1 MEPNRFLFKLTA
13 IFLQYIFTIVVFL
26 PIVYLVHL
34 VKYNFNTEQIVF
46 LRVLFFAIA
55 FAMPFVVANAFAFAK
70 YEHYELNYY
79 LKPKQKH
86 TVGIDQNSSLV
97 LTNIK
102 ANLALKPFWKL
113 TNQSEDSAEYL
124 VKNILVTDRV
134 TIEATPFSDS
144 KTKLTI
150 QSKPT
155 MPLLFLDFGRNYQNI
170 INVLLATNTT
180 PATE

>member
-13 IFLQYIFTIVVFL
+13 IFLQYIFTIIVFL
-26 PIVYLVHL
+26 PIVYMVHL

-70 YEHYELNYY
+70 FENYELTYY

-86 TVGIDQNSSLV
+86 TVGISQNSSEV
-97 LTNIK
+97 LK
-102 ANLALKPFWKL
+102 NLKDNLSEKPFWKL
-113 TNQSEDSAEYL
+113 INQSETSIDYS
-124 VKNILVTDRV
+124 VKNILVTDKV
-134 TIEATPFSDS
+134 SITATPISDS

-150 QSKPT
+150 LSKPT
-155 MPLLFLDFGRNYQNI
+155 FPLLFLDFGRNYQNI
-170 INVLLATNTT
+170 INVLLAINTQQ
-180 PATE
+180 A